1 MRVLLEIFGMTMV
14 GLLILLLVTIRKEK
28 T

>member
-1 MRVLLEIFGMTMV
+1 MVVLEIFGMTMV
-14 GLLILLLVTIRKEK
+14 GLLILLLITIRKEK